1 MLAYCPCFCAHLNVK
16 YNLRGLDNTNV
27 TVNKAEKSH
36 FKASLNKAVIN
47 LKQ

>member
-1 MLAYCPCFCAHLNVK
+1 MLSYCLCFCAHLNVK

-27 TVNKAEKSH
+27 IAYKAEKSR
-36 FKASLNKAVIN
+36 FKASLNKTVIN